1 MTYFLL
7 SPKGI
12 HGGESSLPK
21 MRSILM
27 MCRAEQCIAQLGSPL
42 SGGRPPWM
50 VEVSILEEHL
60 LTDIE
65 ISFREAYKHQ
75 SPSGL
80 G

>member
-1 MTYFLL
+1 MIEREEACL
-7 SPKGI
+7 
-12 HGGESSLPK
+12 
-21 MRSILM
+21 RSWGVRL
-27 MCRAEQCIAQLGSPL
+27 AA
-42 SGGRPPWM
+42 GGRPPWM

>member
-12 HGGESSLPK
+12 DGGESSLPK
-21 MRSILM
+21 MHSIL
-27 MCRAEQCIAQLGSPL
+27 MCRAEQCIAQLGIPL
-42 SGGRPPWM
+42 SGGRPPRM

-65 ISFREAYKHQ
+65 VAFREAYKQ
-75 SPSGL
+75 KSPSGL